1 MFNTVP
7 NTEGNPIFSSYSTR
21 TQGFNE
27 NMDEYVKAPNDI
39 YIEEQK
45 KKNQKITGDV
55 NKNALGDIPD
65 MPKFLEEEYADINK
79 LPKWLEDLHVATPQE
94 IDEWKNKGG
103 MGIAEAWEKNHK
115 WASFAPYVNTTR
127 DAADAITVSV
137 LLNRAKNGEEL
148 SMDQKE
154 KLVDY
159 LRDMKELE
167 VRGFTFGGGTVNAIL
182 TSIPYLEEF
191 GIGLLTTPEGGV
203 GLASLGKT
211 ISSIG
216 AKRAARKAVQAEL
229 TKAAL
234 KSAAPAAVKTT
245 VPLSTAKQ
253 IYKDTLKKTTLT
265 QAAKE
270 MTVKEVAKEAV
281 KATPAA
287 IGTSA
292 KFGLTKMPHTF
303 AGGIA
308 DKQISSGIYISD
320 AGEVVFGNSENL
332 ALSVMK
338 SLGETTFE
346 ALTETA
352 GWAFSPVASY
362 IAKPVRNVLPK
373 KFFTEFEKLLTS
385 RYGVPAAEALR
396 KYGYDGVIEE
406 MGEELLNRFLC
417 QVFGLNG
424 LDEYNFDGFMNNVL
438 YANNPSQW
446 GQEALSFAAVGAG
459 GHVVTGTG
467 SKVADEWKKKKYN
480 DNIKELTDKANRY
493 NSSPIERYSDEMK
506 LAQQKRLEQFY
517 LEQGLVKI
525 KGSQSR
531 AEQRLREIW
540 TSQNV
545 DESLQDDVL
554 KNMSELEIREE
565 LKKSIENTSDL
576 TQEEASERIVKD
588 LTTKFIDNKT
598 FANEQNAKTVATLF
612 AAPLQKLS
620 KVTGQSLEELMQEE
634 MPEIKREAEQAAAEN
649 GINVAIQKAMDERMN
664 TLSELPDDF
673 EDEAYIQEILDD
685 IKILEKMDNGT
696 LTQEDFARANNL
708 IERLGLKE
716 LQQYQQIDDAGIRNI
731 EDNFEDTIEN
741 ITGYISDD
749 IRNILK
755 NYDVSEEEF
764 NFEDIRIYGS
774 YSTGKNNEN
783 SDIDVLVQYSGS
795 MREDDAFN
803 MFHDE
808 GLVLTDKNGREVEI
822 DINPINAEQS
832 GTIDEKLVQMGDYQ
846 KRYFQ
851 SAETAGVEN
860 SADISAAKKEWEE
873 KGTESS
879 YFKNWFDDS
888 KVVDWQ
894 GKPIVVYHGTENHFK
909 IFKNLGKSMQIGA
922 NIGFFFTDSKDMAKQ
937 YADDKRVM
945 EVYLSLQNPLIVEP
959 NSNIEI
965 FGEKIE
971 IIDAFDFFTQLDTK
985 KSEQEIKEELLK
997 QGYDG
1002 IILRNTNVDTR
1013 SIEDI
1018 HDVYIAFNS
1027 EQIKSVNNLGTFD
1040 VENPNIYYQSAYH
1053 GTPHKFDRFSTEN
1066 IGTGEGAQV
1075 HGWGLYFAENKEVS
1089 EKYKS
1094 NLETITYKYK
1104 GKNIADFITGE
1115 YYKRTLNFAKGLADN
1130 LISIDAIE
1138 DDYNRDIEYFEYEK
1152 RLYLDTEFRQE
1163 ENKKWLKISKDK
1175 NSSGEKL
1182 FDAMEK
1188 LSLIADILNHF
1199 DSREYNVSILDYRI
1213 DSLKKD
1219 LKFLQEFD
1227 VSEFSKIGE
1236 GQLFEV
1242 DIPERDVL
1250 LDEDELLNNQPDK
1263 VQKAIREYYKSR
1275 PDDYYVT
1282 DDMKLNSS
1290 TGGRFYKDV
1299 VFQMR
1304 REGKKNPEKEA
1315 SLLLNKFGIKGITYN
1330 GRQDGRCYVVF
1341 DDKNVEIIDKFYQ
1354 EEIPDNNL
1362 IMTHATHVDN
1372 IDAIIDDGV
1381 LVAPSMA
1388 VTKKGQKELTAK
1400 HFGDILFIRNPEKI
1414 DYKKDSIYDRDIY
1427 SPRIPQP
1434 DYKTKIG
1441 QHISAYE
1448 YDSMV
1453 RQNKRD
1459 PKDFERVYGSSFEE
1473 YFDGAKKVIFE
1484 GFTPAGNRKLVDY
1497 TPKNLLKYIKRKS
1510 LLGGENGNYG
1520 LSSFLARL
1528 SEKQTSKKK
1537 LKQTAAKSLQDRTG
1551 ADKEYQKLRDEY
1563 SDLLF
1568 GDITKYYKFEGN
1580 SWQKISDVDFEN
1592 IMYAIATDNK
1602 KELSE
1607 YIDVENLPEE
1617 LYYKLKDF
1625 TNRALSL
1632 PRSYFEA
1639 KPMREVDLSEFPFAV
1654 AEVGLLSD
1662 VQKKRLENKGVK
1674 VIEYT
1679 AGNMEQ
1685 ALNEI
1690 EKATPEIY
1698 FQFIGEKGA
1707 KGLDRNTGS
1716 EILNKLEEAKKLEEK
1731 GMFPDTIRK
1740 ETGWFKGADKKWRF
1754 EISDKDA
1761 EIINR
1766 EQLRYHEFDPNFSAG
1781 KYYDEVNEIN
1791 KKLGQLVQDKN
1802 DGKISQDEFDH
1813 QYDLALFDRE
1823 YLRQRYKENEDA
1835 MNANRHYLSH
1845 ILKHDALYAAYPDLK
1860 YIFIEVVPAGQNYG
1874 GRYVRNAIQIP
1885 TTTIQHGDLK
1895 SVLMH
1900 EIQHY
1905 IQDREDFNWGGNLES
1920 VERQLRDALDEIEST
1935 ETFKKKQE
1943 IENILNEE
1951 YEDHYVLSCAL
1962 QTSRVA
1968 EKEDALFKTWWWS
1981 VKGSW
1986 WIPRKTRKKEYRAFM
2001 NEWVQKYLDAM
2012 NADMKERGKLADY
2025 HNYCRMDINEL
2036 RRLYRNSQAR
2046 RNRLWKKKPRDI
2058 AYHIRAALKELDETT
2073 GEYSREALKKE
2084 LYKRLAGETEARN
2097 TQTRLDMTD
2106 EERKNTSPKT
2116 TQEYS
2121 DADQFVVF
2129 SDGTTL
2135 SYFAQTPEDEPVQ
2148 TNMLYD
2154 NITPRKLRNLNI
2166 KGAFVPAENLIE
2178 LFKNADEST
2187 IIHEFAHW
2195 WLTRLEK
2202 YSHNNEELAID
2213 LEEVRKFVKNDGGA
2227 FTREQHEKFA
2237 RGFEAYI
2244 RNGSARNNRLKR
2256 IFEDFK
2262 NALIQ
2267 IYDSIKQ
2274 LVYTENGTE
2283 YSFSEADVA
2292 NLEKLFERLLTT
2304 ENERIKKTVFDRCDD
2319 INERIKQI
2327 KEHQEQ
2333 EMKELDELWK
2343 DNIAINNR
2351 KSDKKRKV
2359 EEYLEM
2365 AETAIRKV
2373 PKEVKEMQ
2381 KRYKDV
2387 TFAILERAT
2396 GYKRQFIANP
2406 RNWEKVQ
2413 SAFEATD
2420 NISASDGML
2429 PEWLEFYNDTGVS
2442 YDNQEVGGDY
2452 NLAQQAYDVM
2462 VDGTYNFGN
2471 MDEDEIGEFYGK
2483 FEYLYGKIL
2492 TLKGEEKEAA
2502 YEALISL
2509 FSDMPSM
2516 PDEVVADLVEKLGKV
2531 ELDYNEGQKDDF
2543 NRKRYPNI
2551 PVVQQ
2556 LQFYVTNKLNELKIY
2571 DPNVRYKVRI
2581 SKSHNLYKTIKHATS
2596 VNETKRIIR
2605 KINEYVI
2612 SDLENQAKT
2621 ILHKEIQKQIKTS
2634 SKLVKVG
2641 TIKKGKF
2648 DWKTNTVFSEL
2659 AEMNKLGQKDA
2670 FKEYALTV
2678 SLDNVDAGEER
2689 EEAGENVNSTDME
2702 QLATDFQSK
2711 LKRKFLEYRSHRIK
2725 DLDLA
2730 MTRSLL
2736 EDIMTLK
2743 FEGRRAK
2750 DEQELQKRLQQDD
2763 MKTDL
2768 VQRLREIKGNRFA
2781 KEVAKF
2787 IMGENPITSER
2798 TLANWETSLN
2808 VLFGREVAQR
2818 YSLLKLE
2825 SDAEVY
2831 AYKHYSEF
2839 CRKAME
2845 IYGLNNPV
2853 GAKAKVIDAFNRF
2866 VDYGNIQPLVKMMQE
2881 FEEEVYEYQ
2890 EKTYSKETGQFVK
2903 TGVQLSKAEIITLY
2917 TWSLNEELEKR
2928 LMEQFGDYQI
2938 KHMFNTVL
2946 SDEDKQFAWLLID
2959 TCDGM
2964 YDENNEVFIR
2974 TLGLSLPKVENYFP
2988 SKTVRVG
2995 SEIDMLHEHVVRSNN
3010 PSFIK
3015 ERKKCS
3021 RIKMKPDN
3029 PISILLPHINKT
3041 ARYVILSERLNYLN
3055 TIFKDA
3061 TVRAAMKEVFDGVE
3075 LPEGELQKILHAGT
3089 RVKSKK
3095 NKQKRTVGDRIHDT
3109 LLNQLGSSTFENYVR
3124 GLNVGKTWADTLATN
3139 YITSRIGGNL
3149 KVAFGQLT
3157 SVINYAE
3164 KMPAGL
3170 WGKGFV
3176 KCLKEPK
3183 ETFKFMMDNC
3193 EYLKARL
3200 SGNSMNEI
3208 MQRITD
3214 EADRFR
3220 TLRNFCS
3227 TNTKYGDILA
3237 ISFGGKPYVDYLISQ
3252 GKTKEEAFEKFV
3264 EDTLRAQQSG
3274 HNSATSVWQKKMS
3287 ENFFT
3292 RMMFAFNNTTL
3303 QYERKFVDAV
3313 ASKARGEIDTRT
3325 FIKAVLIYK
3334 VFNPIIFTSFL
3345 GNLSFMQLIGSLTN
3359 GDGDDDALAKFG
3371 IDATSAM
3378 VFANMGA
3385 YGFAGMAFTT
3395 FGRFLMSLIDKK
3407 EYKPFLKTVP
3417 IIGDIEEVGKDIIL
3431 KNEVS
3436 VADWVDAMALI
3447 GDDATGVPVSRV
3459 ANALG
3464 GFGDIADGEVGA
3476 GLLRMLG
3483 YGRYRAYQA
3492 TTGRPPEKK

>member
-27 NMDEYVKAPNDI
+27 NMDEYVKAPNDL

-45 KKNQKITGDV
+45 KKNQQLTGNP

-65 MPKFLEEEYADINK
+65 MPKFLEEEYADIGK

-94 IDEWKNKGG
+94 IEEWKQKGG

-127 DAADAITVSV
+127 DAADAITASV

-191 GIGLLTTPEGGV
+191 GIGLAASGEGV

-211 ISSIG
+211 LSGIG
-216 AKRAARKAVQAEL
+216 GKRAARKAVEVALKE
-229 TKAAL
+229 AAI

-245 VPLSTAKQ
+245 LPLSAAKK
-253 IYKDTLKKTTLT
+253 IYKDTLAKTTTT
-265 QAAKE
+265 QALKNVAAKE
-270 MTVKEVAKEAV
+270 ALKETG
-281 KATPAA
+281 KALPHVV
-287 IGTSA
+287 GSSA

-320 AGEVVFGNSENL
+320 AGEAVFSNSENL

-362 IAKPVRNVLPK
+362 FAKPVRNVLPK
-373 KFFTEFEKLLTS
+373 KFFTEFEKLVTS
-385 RYGVPAAEALR
+385 RYGMPAAEALK
-396 KYGYDGVIEE
+396 KYGYDGVVEE
-406 MGEELLNRFLC
+406 MGEEVLNRFLC

-424 LDEYNFDGFMNNVL
+424 LEQYNFDGFMNNVL
-438 YANNPSQW
+438 YANDPSQW

-459 GHVVTGTG
+459 GHVVAGTG
-467 SKVADEWKKKKYN
+467 SKVADEWKKKKFN
-480 DNIKELTDKANRY
+480 KNIQELTDKANRY
-493 NSSPIERYSDEMK
+493 NSNPMEKYADEMR
-506 LAQQKRLEQFY
+506 LAQQKRLEEFY

-545 DESLQDDVL
+545 DASLQDDVL

-565 LKKSIENTSDL
+565 LKRNLENTSDL
-576 TQEEASERIVKD
+576 TPEEASEKIVKD
-588 LTTKFIDNKT
+588 LTEKFVDNKI
-598 FANEQNAKTVATLF
+598 FANEKNAKSVATLF

-620 KVTGQSLEELMQEE
+620 EVTGQSLEELMQEE

-649 GINVAIQKAMDERMN
+649 GINIAIQKAMDKRMN
-664 TLSELPDDF
+664 DLNELPDDF
-673 EDEAYIQEILDD
+673 DDEAYIQEILDD
-685 IKILEKMDNGT
+685 IEILEKMDNGT
-696 LTQEDFARANNL
+696 LTQEEFAQANNV
-708 IERLGLKE
+708 IERLGLSE
-716 LQQYQQIDDAGIRNI
+716 LQQYQQIDDVGIRNI
-731 EDNFEDTIEN
+731 EENFGDTVEN
-741 ITGYISDD
+741 ITGNISDD
-749 IRNILK
+749 VRNILE
-755 NYDVSEEEF
+755 NYDVNEDEF
-764 NFEDIRIYGS
+764 KFEDIRIYGS
-774 YSTGKNNEN
+774 YSTGRNNEN

-808 GLVLTDKNGREVEI
+808 GLVLVDKNGREVEI
-822 DINPINAEQS
+822 DINPINVDQS
-832 GTIDEKLVQMGDYQ
+832 GTIDEKLEQMGDYQ

-860 SADISAAKKEWEE
+860 SADNSAAKKEWEE
-873 KGTESS
+873 KGVESK
-879 YFKNWFDDS
+879 YFKKWFGDS
-888 KVVDWQ
+888 KVVDKD
-894 GKPIVVYHGTENHFK
+894 GKPLVVYHGTLSNFNVFDREKGGQSNSIAK
-909 IFKNLGKSMQIGA
+909 IGYWFSPEESFARGFANDIWYGEQKEPIVMQ
-922 NIGFFFTDSKDMAKQ
+922 
-937 YADDKRVM
+937 
-945 EVYLSLQNPLIVEP
+945 VYLSMKNPKVYKKRNVTEEEENIARAKVEELEKKVRDINSEYNRIVRETGSFAKA
-959 NSNIEI
+959 NEHK
-965 FGEKIE
+965 EKSKHL
-971 IIDAFDFFTQLDTK
+971 FDELKQARNELAELRYSDPYQQLKTDIHKMDGGNAETANTGGLGMGLKNKDTLEK
-985 KSEQEIKEELLK
+985 FVSKLKSE
-997 QGYDG
+997 GYDG
-1002 IILRNTNVDTR
+1002 IIVQGTEYDKEFAEDATNNQYV
-1013 SIEDI
+1013 
-1018 HDVYIAFNS
+1018 AFDA
-1027 EQIKSVNNLGTFD
+1027 EQIKSVNNQGTFD
-1040 VENPNIYYQSAYH
+1040 ANNPNIYYQ
-1053 GTPHKFDRFSTEN
+1053 E
-1066 IGTGEGAQV
+1066 
-1075 HGWGLYFAENKEVS
+1075 
-1089 EKYKS
+1089 
-1094 NLETITYKYK
+1094 ET
-1104 GKNIADFITGE
+1104 
-1115 YYKRTLNFAKGLADN
+1115 
-1130 LISIDAIE
+1130 
-1138 DDYNRDIEYFEYEK
+1138 
-1152 RLYLDTEFRQE
+1152 
-1163 ENKKWLKISKDK
+1163 
-1175 NSSGEKL
+1175 
-1182 FDAMEK
+1182 
-1188 LSLIADILNHF
+1188 
-1199 DSREYNVSILDYRI
+1199 
-1213 DSLKKD
+1213 
-1219 LKFLQEFD
+1219 
-1227 VSEFSKIGE
+1227 
-1236 GQLFEV
+1236 
-1242 DIPERDVL
+1242 
-1250 LDEDELLNNQPDK
+1250 
-1263 VQKAIREYYKSR
+1263 
-1275 PDDYYVT
+1275 
-1282 DDMKLNSS
+1282 
-1290 TGGRFYKDV
+1290 
-1299 VFQMR
+1299 
-1304 REGKKNPEKEA
+1304 
-1315 SLLLNKFGIKGITYN
+1315 
-1330 GRQDGRCYVVF
+1330 
-1341 DDKNVEIIDKFYQ
+1341 
-1354 EEIPDNNL
+1354 PDNNL
-1362 IMTHATHVDN
+1362 IMTHATSSEN
-1372 IDAIIDDGV
+1372 IDAILEDGV
-1381 LVAPSMA
+1381 LVAPSFA
-1388 VTKKGQKELTAK
+1388 ITKKGQKELTAK
-1400 HFGDILFIRNPEKI
+1400 NFGDVLFIRNPEVI
-1414 DYKKDSIYDRDIY
+1414 DYKKDNIFNRDIY
-1427 SPRIPQP
+1427 SPRIPRP
-1434 DYKTKIG
+1434 DYKTKYG
-1441 QHISAYE
+1441 QHVSAYE
-1448 YDSMV
+1448 YGSME
-1453 RQNKRD
+1453 RQNARD

-1484 GFTPAGNRKLVDY
+1484 GFTPAGKRKLVDY
-1497 TPKNLLKYIKRKS
+1497 TPKNLLKHIKKQS
-1510 LLGGENGNYG
+1510 LLGGEGNYG

-1537 LKQTAAKSLQDRTG
+1537 LKQSAAKGLQDRIN
-1551 ADKEYQKLRDEY
+1551 ADKEYQALRDEY
-1563 SDLLF
+1563 ADLLF
-1568 GDITKYYKFEGN
+1568 GDITKYYKFAGD
-1580 SWQKISDVDFEN
+1580 SWQKISDDDFEY
-1592 IMYAIATDNK
+1592 IMVAIATNNK
-1602 KELSE
+1602 KQLAEVV
-1607 YIDVENLPEE
+1607 DVDNLPEE
-1617 LYYKLKDF
+1617 LYNKLKDF
-1625 TNRALSL
+1625 TNRALNL

-1654 AEVGLLSD
+1654 AEVGILSD
-1662 VQKKRLENKGVK
+1662 VQKKRLLNKGVK
-1674 VIEYT
+1674 VVEY
-1679 AGNMEQ
+1679 ANGNMEQ
-1685 ALNEI
+1685 ALKEI

-1707 KGLDRNTGS
+1707 KTSDRLTGS
-1716 EILNKLEEAKKLEEK
+1716 NILDKLEEAKKLEEK
-1731 GMFPDTIRK
+1731 GTFPDTIRK

-1761 EIINR
+1761 EIINTDK
-1766 EQLRYHEFDPNFSAG
+1766 LRYHEYDPKLSRDS
-1781 KYYDEVNEIN
+1781 YYDQLNEIN
-1791 KKLGQLVQDKN
+1791 KHMGQLVQDKN
-1802 DGKISQDEFDH
+1802 DGKISQEEFDH
-1813 QYDLALFDRE
+1813 QYELAMFDRNFLIDSYE
-1823 YLRQRYKENEDA
+1823 RNTDA
-1835 MNANRHYLSH
+1835 YNANRHYLTE
-1845 ILKHDALYAAYPDLK
+1845 ILKHDALFAVYPDLK
-1860 YIFIEVVPAGQNYG
+1860 YMFIEVVPEGQNYG
-1874 GRYVRNAIQIP
+1874 GRYVRSAIQIP
-1885 TTTIQHGDLK
+1885 ITTIKFGDLK

-1905 IQDREDFNWGGNLES
+1905 IQDREDFNWGGNIQS
-1920 VERQLRDALDEIEST
+1920 VEGQLREALEEIEST
-1935 ETFKKKQE
+1935 DTFKKKVE
-1943 IENILNEE
+1943 IEKILNDE

-1981 VKGSW
+1981 EKGSW
-1986 WIPRKTRKKEYRAFM
+1986 WIPRKTRKKEYRTFM
-2001 NEWVQKYLDAM
+2001 NEWVQKYFDAM
-2012 NADMKERGKLADY
+2012 NADMKERGKLNEY
-2025 HNYCRMDINEL
+2025 HEYCRMNINEL

-2046 RNRLWKKKPRDI
+2046 RDRLWKKKPRDI

-2073 GEYSREALKKE
+2073 GEYSRETLKRE

-2097 TQTRLDMTD
+2097 TQARMDMTD
-2106 EERKNTSPKT
+2106 EERKKTSPKT
-2116 TQEYS
+2116 TQDYG

-2135 SYFAQTPEDEPVQ
+2135 SYFAQTPEEEPVQ

-2166 KGAFVPAENLIE
+2166 KGAYVPAENLIE

-2202 YSHNNEELAID
+2202 YSQYNEELALD
-2213 LEEVRKFVKNDGGA
+2213 LAEVRKFVKNDGGK
-2227 FTREQHEKFA
+2227 FTQEQHEKFA

-2267 IYDSIKQ
+2267 IYDSLKQ
-2274 LVYTENGTE
+2274 IVYTNDGTDF
-2283 YSFSEADVA
+2283 SFSEEDVK
-2292 NLEKLFERLLTT
+2292 NLENLFERLLTT

-2333 EMKELDELWK
+2333 EMRELDELWK

-2359 EEYLEM
+2359 DEYVEL
-2365 AETAIRKV
+2365 AEKAVNKV
-2373 PKEVKEMQ
+2373 PKEVREMKE
-2381 KRYKDV
+2381 RYKKA
-2387 TFAILERAT
+2387 TLGILSQAT
-2396 GYKRQFIANP
+2396 GYKPQYIANP
-2406 RNWEKVQ
+2406 RNWERVQ
-2413 SAFEATD
+2413 MALEHADDKITTSG
-2420 NISASDGML
+2420 GMRA
-2429 PEWLEFYNDTGVS
+2429 EWTEFYNDTGVN
-2442 YDNQEVGGDY
+2442 YDNDEIDGDY
-2452 NLAQQAYDVM
+2452 KLAEQAFNVLT
-2462 VDGTYNFGN
+2462 DGTYNFNN
-2471 MDEDEIGEFYGK
+2471 MNEDDIGEFYGK

-2502 YEALISL
+2502 YEALMSL
-2509 FSDMPSM
+2509 FNNMPSM
-2516 PDEVVADLVEKLGKV
+2516 PDEVVVDLVERLGKV
-2531 ELDYNEGQKDDF
+2531 EVDYNEGQKDDF
-2543 NRKRYPNI
+2543 NRKHYPNI

-2596 VNETKRIIR
+2596 VNSTKKIIR

-2621 ILHKEIQKQIKTS
+2621 ILHKEIQKQIKTN

-2648 DWKTNTVFSEL
+2648 DWKTNTVFGEL
-2659 AEMNKLGQKDA
+2659 AELNKLGQKDA

-2678 SLDNVDAGEER
+2678 SLDNVAAGEER
-2689 EEAGENVNSTDME
+2689 EDADENVNSTPEM
-2702 QLATDFQSK
+2702 ATDFQSK

-2750 DEQELQKRLQQDD
+2750 DEQELEKRLQQDN

-2768 VQRLREIKGNRFA
+2768 VQRVREIKGNTLA

-2787 IMGENPITSER
+2787 IMGENPLTTER

-2808 VLFGREVAQR
+2808 ALFGREVAQR

-2853 GAKAKVIDAFNRF
+2853 DAKAKVVDAFNRF
-2866 VDYGNIQPLVKMMQE
+2866 VDYGNIQPLVKLMQD
-2881 FEEEVYEYQ
+2881 FEEEVYEYK
-2890 EKTYSKETGQFVK
+2890 EVTFSKETGQFVE

-2917 TWSLNEELEKR
+2917 TWSLNEELEQR
-2928 LMEQFGDYQI
+2928 LMTQYGVEQI
-2938 KHMFNTVL
+2938 RHMFETVL
-2946 SDEDKQFAWLLID
+2946 NDEDKQFAWLLID
-2959 TCDGM
+2959 TCDGI

-2995 SEIDMLHEHVVRSNN
+2995 SEIDMLHEHVVRSSN

-3015 ERKKCS
+3015 ERKKCN

-3075 LPEGELQKILHAGT
+3075 LPTAENRIAGKKIKG
-3089 RVKSKK
+3089 KK
-3095 NKQKRTVGDRIHDT
+3095 NKQRRTVGDRIHDT

-3164 KMPAGL
+3164 RMPAGE
-3170 WGKGFV
+3170 WGVEFV
-3176 KCLKEPK
+3176 KGLKTPK

-3193 EYLKARL
+3193 DYLKARL

-3237 ISFGGKPYVDYLISQ
+3237 ICFGGKPYVDYLMKQ

-3292 RMMFAFNNTTL
+3292 RMMFAFNNTSL
-3303 QYERKFVDAV
+3303 QYERKFLDAV
-3313 ASKARGEIDTRT
+3313 ASKARGEIDTKT
-3325 FIKAVLIYK
+3325 FVKAVLIYK

-3345 GNLSFMQLIGSLTN
+3345 GNLSFLQLISSLMN
-3359 GDGDDDALAKFG
+3359 GDGDDDALARFG

-3395 FGRFLMSLIDKK
+3395 VGRFLMAMIDKK
-3407 EYKPFLKTVP
+3407 EYKPFLSSVP
-3417 IIGDIEEVGKDIIL
+3417 IISDIEDIGKDLIL
-3431 KNEVS
+3431 KNEIT
-3436 VADWVDAMALI
+3436 VADWVDAMAMI

-3459 ANALG
+3459 SNALG
-3464 GFGDIADGEVGA
+3464 GFGDIADGQTGA
-3476 GLLRMLG
+3476 GLLRMIG
-3483 YGRYRAYQA
+3483 YGRYKAYQA
-3492 TTGRPPEKK
+3492 TTGKPPEKK